1 MKGLARS
8 LRNAPM
14 FRDRTNAVATC
25 LLGALALYAGW
36 QLAGW
41 AVIHAVWTLPDQTSA
56 AACRAVQGTGAC
68 WAIVHERFRYLVLGS
83 YPYDE
88 QWRSAAAC
96 ALFVALYGATAV
108 RAWWTPWLLAA
119 WVVLPGAAVG
129 LLHGGFAGLS
139 DVPSDAWGG
148 LALTF
153 VLSTGS
159 FAVAFPT
166 AILLALGRRS
176 PLPAIRVLSTGY
188 IEIVRGLPLVT
199 FLFMAALMFP
209 LFVPEGLVLDK
220 LLRAGIA
227 FTMVIAAY
235 QAEVVRAGL
244 DAIPRGQHEA
254 AASLGLTFWRATIL
268 IVVPQALRAMI
279 PATVNTFISV
289 FKDTSLVAIIGL
301 FDLIGTAKAVLA
313 DGKWLGF
320 GVEVYLFVSVVY
332 GVFCYAAS
340 RYGQYLEHA
349 MARGAR

>member
-1 MKGLARS
+1 MKALARS

-14 FRDRTNAVATC
+14 FRGRANAAATG
-25 LLGALALYAGW
+25 LLGALLLYAGW
-36 QLAGW
+36 RLLGW
-41 AVIHAVWTLPDQTSA
+41 AVLRAVWTLPDETSS
-56 AACRAVQGTGAC
+56 AACRAAQGTGAC

-83 YPYDE
+83 YPYDQ

-108 RAWWTPWLLAA
+108 RAWWKPWLLAA
-119 WVVLPGAAVG
+119 WAVVPAAAIA

-159 FAVAFPT
+159 FAVAFPA

-176 PLPAIRVLSTGY
+176 AMPAIRLLSTGY

-209 LFVPEGLVLDK
+209 LFLPDGLVLDK

-227 FTMVIAAY
+227 FALVIAAY

-244 DAIPRGQHEA
+244 DAVPNGQHEA

-268 IVVPQALRAMI
+268 IVLPQALRVTI

-289 FKDTSLVAIIGL
+289 FKDTSLVAIVGL
-301 FDLIGTAKAVLA
+301 FDLLGTAKAVLA
-313 DGKWLGF
+313 DGKWVGF
-320 GVEVYLFVSVVY
+320 GVEVYLFVGVVY

-349 MARGAR
+349 TASGAR